1 MRTFLGSN
9 RRRQRGLSL
18 VELMVGMAVGLI
30 GITIITHLYITN
42 EKYKRS
48 TTGSGQAQVNGAIA
62 LYTLERDIRM
72 AGFGLNHSGALGCS
86 CDTAT
91 FPACSPLQYWKSG
104 TYSAPTGARPA
115 LRFVPVLITET
126 ANQPDSVTV
135 LYGNGPDR
143 MLPSSLSESMTGAG
157 TPFKV
162 DGSVGYCPKRPCP
175 VEPTSDMIVVANG
188 ATCRLAQITNVVD
201 AASNLEHSGGWWNP
215 PSGGSLPTFGAA
227 SSVFNLGSP
236 TWRIYSIGSDKLQF
250 SEVLT
255 TYVDGGAATA
265 IIDDIVDL
273 QAQYGKDTN
282 NDDVVDAW
290 NTTLPTTSAEWQQ
303 VLAIRVAILSRSQN
317 YERPA
322 NAGDPCE
329 ATTLAN
335 RPKWGAA
342 TPPTEDF
349 TRLKAELDV
358 APSCYKH
365 RVFET
370 IIPLRNMIWRP
381 A

>member
-1 MRTFLGSN
+1 MSSL
-9 RRRQRGLSL
+9 RRQLGMSL

-62 LYTLERDIRM
+62 LYVLERDIRM

-86 CDTAT
+86 CDTAAN
-91 FPACSPLQYWKSG
+91 PACSPLQYYRG
-104 TYSAPTGARPA
+104 GAYAAPTGTLPA
-115 LRFVPVLITET
+115 LHFVPVLITET
-126 ANQPDSVTV
+126 ANQPDTITV
-135 LYGNGPDR
+135 LYGNGPER
-143 MLPSSLSESMTGAG
+143 VLPNQLSETQTNAG

-162 DGSVGYCPKRPCP
+162 DGSAGYCPTRPCP
-175 VEPTSDMIVVANG
+175 ATGTNDMIVVANG

-201 AASNLEHSGGWWNP
+201 AASNLEHGAGTWNP
-215 PSGGSLPTFGAA
+215 AGGASMPAFSAA
-227 SSVFNLGSP
+227 SNVFNLGSP
-236 TWRIYSIGSDKLQF
+236 TWRRYLVASDKLQ
-250 SEVLT
+250 SIEMLT
-255 TYVDGGAATA
+255 EFVAGAASTP

-273 QAQYGKDTN
+273 QAQYGKDTTGTP
-282 NDDVVDAW
+282 DDVVDTWDAV
-290 NTTLPTTSAEWQQ
+290 TPTTADGWQR
-303 VLAIRVAILSRSQN
+303 VLAIRVAILARSQN
-317 YERPA
+317 YERPE
-322 NAGDPCE
+322 NAGDPCA

-335 RPKWGAA
+335 RPKWGAS
-342 TPPTEDF
+342 ENEEF